1 MATTLN
7 PSDIILQ
14 ATTPRLITASLASN
28 LLFSGNVTGSVNGV
42 SATDITNSIT
52 NFSTSN
58 DQNGSAISAPSASTP
73 THTTNADGSVNL
85 TLSWTWS
92 GTEADIDGFLVFVI
106 GRTVSGG
113 YTIGS
118 DAANETAYV
127 LPASKRAQI
136 LYGVAADRWYT
147 YGVRAYRRV
156 STNINSS
163 GIIASSISQ
172 TGTGYRPSSSVAIT
186 VATLN
191 GSGITAYQNSNVTL
205 SVNAAAGSISLGGAG
220 SGSISGVVNPS
231 RPITSGNVSTYVGTN
246 AISDNYIGSLS
257 ANKLTAGIID
267 ANVITV
273 TNLDASRITT
283 GTLSAN
289 FIGAGTIS
297 SVTINSGTVNSGVIK
312 SDNYAGYAWPAA
324 GDSTGGF
331 FLSKTGLL
339 LGNGSNTSTGYLQ
352 YEAASGYFA
361 VGRAGGQFIQFNGG
375 VFTVNGDIIATG
387 NIKAENVTVI
397 RGQSGVGISN
407 GAGAWVIPSIGVT
420 HAFDAR
426 ICIICTWSPSGKYFT
441 SDPSTI
447 PVGCKVYYSPG
458 NYEIINQQSTTQ
470 LWGYSTGTPP
480 ISYFER
486 SPFTFTTYL
495 PPQGVTS
502 SSFQA
507 YADGPGCLIS
517 LIIIV
522 SNR

>member
-28 LLFSGNVTGSVNGV
+28 LLFNGNVTGTVNGV

-92 GTEADIDGFLVFVI
+92 GTEADIDGFILLSI
-106 GRTVSGG
+106 GRTSSGG

-118 DAANETAYV
+118 DSANETAYI
-127 LPASKRAQI
+127 LPASKRTQI

-163 GIIASSISQ
+163 GIIAGNISQ
-172 TGTGYRPSSSVAIT
+172 IGTGYQPSSSVAIT
-186 VATLN
+186 VGLLN
-191 GSGITAYQNSNVTL
+191 GSGIGSYQNSNVTL
-205 SVNAAAGSISLGGAG
+205 SVDASQGNISLGNAG
-220 SGSISGVVNPS
+220 SGSISGVINPS
-231 RPITSGNVSTYVGTN
+231 NRITSGNVINYVGTN

-257 ANKLTAGIID
+257 ANKLTAGTID

-289 FIGAGTIS
+289 FIGAGTIN
-297 SVTINSGTVNSGVIK
+297 SVTINSGVIK
-312 SDNYAGYAWPAA
+312 SDNYSGYAWPAA

-331 FLSKTGLL
+331 YLGKTGLL
-339 LGNGSNTSTGYLQ
+339 VGNGSNTSTGYLQ
-352 YEAASGYFA
+352 FEATTGYFA
-361 VGRAGGQFIQFNGG
+361 VGRGGGQFIQFNNG

-387 NIKAENVTVI
+387 NIKIENVTI
-397 RGQSGVGISN
+397 LRGNVGLGVNNGSGNFVST
-407 GAGAWVIPSIGVT
+407 AIGVN
-420 HAFDAR
+420 HDPNAR
-426 ICIICTWSPSGKYFT
+426 ICVICTWSPSGKIFT
-441 SDPSTI
+441 SDPATV
-447 PVGCKVYYSPG
+447 PVQCKVYYSPG
-458 NYEIINQQSTTQ
+458 NYDIINQVASAQ
-470 LWGYSTGTPP
+470 LWGYGTGTPP
-480 ISYFER
+480 VSYFER
-486 SPFTFTTYL
+486 SAVTFMTYL
-495 PPQGVTS
+495 PAQGTTS
-502 SSFQA
+502 SQFQA
-507 YADGPGCLIS
+507 YTNGPGCLMS
-517 LIIIV
+517 LVIIV